1 MHLVPVCPAHLL
13 FCCLC
18 CLFEQ
23 IYDDDDEQVAKRHV
37 MGPIATL
44 PVGKFKAALSRYQR
58 RRAIEALEARAPQ
71 YCDCGPD
78 WPLLFKVHEI
88 WSIDS
93 QENH

>member
-1 MHLVPVCPAHLL
+1 MARPILTNESLKRVISGKDLL
-13 FCCLC
+13 
-18 CLFEQ
+18 
-23 IYDDDDEQVAKRHV
+23 I
-37 MGPIATL
+37 
-44 PVGKFKAALSRYQR
+44 QR
-58 RRAIEALEARAPQ
+58 RRAIEAVEARAPPPQ